1 MALYIDCAYLDDII
15 QVAKTVP
22 LAGVTLNPTL
32 LLAARERGQRLDPL
46 SLLKELAQ
54 SVGGTIFMQPGS
66 TTEEEMLTE
75 AIAYIEVVPGRVV
88 PKIPMTQVGMR
99 VALRLR
105 LLKHHVAFTA
115 VCSVA
120 QTYTAAMA
128 QADFVIP
135 YYNRME
141 RAGVDA
147 SERIAQMA
155 ELLHSQQLHTR
166 ILAAS
171 IKTRVEAATALLAGA
186 HDLTVTPQVLLEM
199 LIDQQSERAIEQF
212 SQDWQKM
219 KAM

>member
-15 QVAKTVP
+15 QVAKTIP
-22 LAGVTLNPTL
+22 LAGVTMNPTI

-46 SLLKELAQ
+46 SLLRELVQ
-54 SVGGTIFMQPGS
+54 SVGGTIFMQPGA
-66 TTEEEMLTE
+66 TREEEMLKE
-75 AIAYIEVVPGRVV
+75 ALAYIEVAPGRVI
-88 PKIPMTQVGMR
+88 PKIPMTQTGMR

-105 LLKHHVAFTA
+105 LLKHSVAFTA

-120 QTYTAAMA
+120 QAYSGAMA

-135 YYNRME
+135 YFNRME

-155 ELLHSQQLHTR
+155 ELLHSQQLPTR

-186 HDLTVTPQVLLEM
+186 HDLTMTPAVLLDM
-199 LIDQQSERAIEQF
+199 VVDQQSERAVEQF

-219 KAM
+219 NTL

>member
-15 QVAKTVP
+15 QVAKTIP
-22 LAGVTLNPTL
+22 LAGVTMNPTI

-46 SLLKELAQ
+46 SLLRELVQ
-54 SVGGTIFMQPGS
+54 SVGGTIFMQPGA
-66 TTEEEMLTE
+66 TREEEMLKE
-75 AIAYIEVVPGRVV
+75 ALAYIEVAPGRVI
-88 PKIPMTQVGMR
+88 PKIPMTQTGMR
-99 VALRLR
+99 VVLRLR
-105 LLKHHVAFTA
+105 LLKHSVAFTA

-120 QTYTAAMA
+120 QAYSGAMA

-135 YYNRME
+135 YFNRME

-155 ELLHSQQLHTR
+155 ELLHSQQLPTR

-186 HDLTVTPQVLLEM
+186 HDLTMTPAVLLDM
-199 LIDQQSERAIEQF
+199 VVDQQSERAVEQF

-219 KAM
+219 NTL

>member
-15 QVAKTVP
+15 QVAKTIP
-22 LAGVTLNPTL
+22 LAGVTMNPTI

-46 SLLKELAQ
+46 SLLRELVQ
-54 SVGGTIFMQPGS
+54 NVGGTIFMQPGATS
-66 TTEEEMLTE
+66 EEAMLKE
-75 AIAYIEVVPGRVV
+75 ALAYIEIAQGRII
-88 PKIPMTQVGMR
+88 PKIPMTQTGMR

-120 QTYTAAMA
+120 QAYSAAMA

-135 YYNRME
+135 YFNRME

-155 ELLHSQQLHTR
+155 ELLHSQQLPTR

-186 HDLTVTPQVLLEM
+186 HDLTMTPPVLLDM
-199 LIDQQSERAIEQF
+199 VVDQQSERAVEQF

-219 KAM
+219 NIL

>member
-22 LAGVTLNPTL
+22 LAGVTMNPTI

-46 SLLKELAQ
+46 SLLRELVQ
-54 SVGGTIFMQPGS
+54 SVGGTIFMQPGAI
-66 TTEEEMLTE
+66 TEEEMLKE
-75 AIAYIEVVPGRVV
+75 ALAYIEVAPGRII

-105 LLKHHVAFTA
+105 LLKHPVAFTA
-115 VCSVA
+115 VCSIA
-120 QTYTAAMA
+120 QAYTAAMA

-135 YYNRME
+135 YFNRME

-155 ELLHSQQLHTR
+155 DLLHSQHLPTR

-186 HDLTVTPQVLLEM
+186 HDLTMTPPVLLDM
-199 LIDQQSERAIEQF
+199 VVDQQSERAVEQF
-212 SQDWQKM
+212 SLDWQKM
-219 KAM
+219 NAM

>member
-22 LAGVTLNPTL
+22 LAGVTTNPTI

-46 SLLKELAQ
+46 SLLRELVQ
-54 SVGGTIFMQPGS
+54 NVGGTIFMQPGATS
-66 TTEEEMLTE
+66 EEEMLRE
-75 AIAYIEVVPGRVV
+75 ALAYIEVAPRRVI
-88 PKIPMTQVGMR
+88 PKIPMTQSGMR

-105 LLKHHVAFTA
+105 LMKHAVAFTA
-115 VCSVA
+115 VCSIA
-120 QTYTAAMA
+120 QAYTAAMA
-128 QADFVIP
+128 QADFIIP
-135 YYNRME
+135 YFNRME

-155 ELLHSQQLHTR
+155 ELLHNQQTQTR

-171 IKTRVEAATALLAGA
+171 IKTRVEAATALMAGA
-186 HDLTVTPQVLLEM
+186 HDLTLTPAVLLDM
-199 LIDQQSERAIEQF
+199 VVDQQSERAVEQF

-219 KAM
+219 NAL

>member
-15 QVAKTVP
+15 QVAKTIP
-22 LAGVTLNPTL
+22 LAGVTMNPTI

-46 SLLKELAQ
+46 SLLRELLQ
-54 SVGGTIFMQPGS
+54 SVGGTIFMQPGA
-66 TTEEEMLTE
+66 TTEEEMLKE
-75 AIAYIEVVPGRVV
+75 ALAYIEVAPGRVI
-88 PKIPMTQVGMR
+88 PKIPMTQTGMR

-105 LLKHHVAFTA
+105 PLKYSIAFTA
-115 VCSVA
+115 VCSIA
-120 QTYTAAMA
+120 QAYSAAMA

-135 YYNRME
+135 YFNRME

-155 ELLHSQQLHTR
+155 ELLHSQQLPTR

-186 HDLTVTPQVLLEM
+186 HDLTMTPPVLLDM
-199 LIDQQSERAIEQF
+199 VVDQQSERAVEQF

-219 KAM
+219 NEM

>member
-1 MALYIDCAYLDDII
+1 MALYIDCAFLNDII

-22 LAGVTLNPTL
+22 LAGVTTNPTI
-32 LLAARERGQRLDPL
+32 LLAARERGQHLDPL
-46 SLLKELAQ
+46 ALLHELVQ
-54 SVGGTIFMQPGS
+54 NVDGTIFMQPGATS
-66 TTEEEMLTE
+66 EEEMLRE
-75 AIAYIEVVPGRVV
+75 ALAYIEVAPERVV
-88 PKIPMTQVGMR
+88 PKIPMTQTGMR

-105 LLKHHVAFTA
+105 LLKHHIAFTA

-120 QTYTAAMA
+120 QAYTAAMA
-128 QADFVIP
+128 QADFIIP
-135 YYNRME
+135 YFNRME

-171 IKTRVEAATALLAGA
+171 IKTRVEAATALMAGA
-186 HDLTVTPQVLLEM
+186 HDLTMTPPVLLDM
-199 LIDQQSERAIEQF
+199 VVDQQSERAIEQF

-219 KAM
+219 NAM

>member
-1 MALYIDCAYLDDII
+1 MALYIDCAFLDDII

-22 LAGVTLNPTL
+22 LAGVTMNPTL

-46 SLLKELAQ
+46 SLLNELAQ
-54 SVGGTIFMQPGS
+54 NVDGTIFMQPGA
-66 TTEEEMLTE
+66 TTEEEMLKE
-75 AIAYIEVVPGRVV
+75 AVSYIEVAPGRVI

-99 VALRLR
+99 VALRLC
-105 LLKHHVAFTA
+105 LLKRHVAFTA

-120 QTYTAAMA
+120 QAYTAAMT
-128 QADFVIP
+128 QANFIIP
-135 YYNRME
+135 YFNRME

-155 ELLHSQQLHTR
+155 DLLHNQQLRTR
-166 ILAAS
+166 ILVAS

-186 HDLTVTPQVLLEM
+186 HDLTVTPPILLEM
-199 LIDQQSERAIEQF
+199 VIDQQSERAVEQF
-212 SQDWQKM
+212 GQDWQKM